1 MNEDKTDFSFV
12 AEWTNNDSLNKLWE
26 HNQSILGKP
35 QVGDWPPA
43 PQVGDWPP
51 YSYPEVPEVDPPYP
65 STPRKDSSVGWICP
79 KCGSC
84 LAPHISSCPY
94 CSRTTTA
101 TTLNIIY

>member
-1 MNEDKTDFSFV
+1 MNTTNKTDSGFV

-26 HNQSILGKP
+26 HDQSILGK
-35 QVGDWPPA
+35 

-51 YSYPEVPEVDPPYP
+51 YSYPEVPEIEPPYP
-65 STPRKDSSVGWICP
+65 GIPRKDSFVGWICP

-84 LAPHISSCPY
+84 LAPNISSCPY

-101 TTLNIIY
+101 TTLNITY